1 MSSDS
6 TGFLLN
12 GKILRITMY
21 ISLAAANIIFGALHP
36 HNIVVAGC
44 GFAFFAGLALFH
56 LRPEAPEKNES
67 AKKVLHC
74 DK

>member
-1 MSSDS
+1 MSSDA

-12 GKILRITMY
+12 SKTLRLTMY
-21 ISLAAANIIFGALHP
+21 LSLAIANIIFGALHP
-36 HNIVVAGC
+36 ENIVVAGC
-44 GFAFFAGLALFH
+44 GFAFFAGLTLFH
-56 LRPEAPEKNES
+56 LRPEVPAKNES